1 MECKKCKKTDV
12 HKSGFMNK
20 KQRYKCKRCGCHF
33 TEGDGRGENGKSNFL
48 KRVALIMYLEGNGFR
63 AIERM
68 IKDIFQ
74 ENVSNVAVLKWIR
87 KLGKEV
93 EELRR
98 KDAKNLSIV
107 AMELDEMWH
116 FIGKKNKNCGSGLH
130 LIENDTNPLL
140 SFWDVEGRKQEKN
153 SGKKS
158 KK

>member
-1 MECKKCKKTDV
+1 MF
-12 HKSGFMNK
+12 GALFILI
-20 KQRYKCKRCGCHF
+20 KQSFFWELSYEHLGIF
-33 TEGDGRGENGKSNFL
+33 F
-48 KRVALIMYLEGNGFR
+48 EGNGFR

-87 KLGKEV
+87 KLGKEI

-116 FIGKKNKNCGSGLH
+116 FIGRKNKNSGFGLH
-130 LIENDTNPLL
+130 LIENDINPLL
-140 SFWDVEGRKQEKN
+140 SFWDVEGKEQEKN